1 MECPKVLYIVY
12 LLRRVMHFSSAGPYF
27 VLFCQSIGTTHA
39 YWLLTKLVVTKIA
52 VKTICTILKKG
63 EHIYRDGIK
72 RKGDKI

>member
-12 LLRRVMHFSSAGPYF
+12 LLRGVMHFSSAGPCF

-52 VKTICTILKKG
+52 VKSVCTILKKE
-63 EHIYRDGIK
+63 EHIGMV
-72 RKGDKI
+72 